1 MANLVNNK
9 AGIQPIPTDR
19 YIITGSDIIKYL
31 QDQLGFGVGHDFTRW
46 TGVSPDLSY
55 VRMRVIF
62 APKDIVADSGS
73 ATDYVERKLAEFS
86 AGLTFKDYV
95 IDTLKPFMY
104 PENINDVR
112 NRPEDL
118 QRLYTIGV
126 FDDRLNEIIQHSKL
140 NYCQEANVFRLYLR
154 PERIIADM
162 LKNPDTGAIDGNM
175 SIVTVYGTSSET
187 IRWDVAV
194 THGTQSFEGNGQ
206 MSIDAVFNQR

>member
-1 MANLVNNK
+1 MANTVINK

-19 YIITGSDIIKYL
+19 YIITGSEVIKHL
-31 QDQLGFGVGHDFTRW
+31 NDQLGFGVGYDFTRW

-62 APKDIVADSGS
+62 NPKDIIAETTTSKDYAD
-73 ATDYVERKLAEFS
+73 RKLAEFS
-86 AGLTFKDYV
+86 AGLTFKDTV

-104 PENINDVR
+104 PANLADVR
-112 NRPEDL
+112 NRPDDL

-126 FDDRLNEIIQHSKL
+126 FDDRLNEMIQHAKL
-140 NYCQEANVFRLYLR
+140 NYCQEANVFRLFLR

-162 LKNPDTGAIDGNM
+162 LKDPSTNEIDGNM

-194 THGTQSFEGNGQ
+194 THGTKSFDGNGA
-206 MSIDAVFNQR
+206 MSIDAIFNQR

>member
-1 MANLVNNK
+1 MANRIVINE

-19 YIITGSDIIKYL
+19 YLITGSQIIKYL
-31 QDQLGFGVGHDFTRW
+31 QDQLTFGIGCDFTRW

-62 APKDIVADSGS
+62 NPKDIIASTTTSKDYAD
-73 ATDYVERKLAEFS
+73 RKLAEYS
-86 AGLTFKDYV
+86 AGLTFKDTV

-104 PENINDVR
+104 PENVADVR
-112 NRPEDL
+112 NNPEEL

-126 FDDRLNEIIQHSKL
+126 YDDRLNEIISQSKL

-154 PERIIADM
+154 PERIITKM
-162 LKNPDTGAIDGNM
+162 LSDPATGKIDGDM
-175 SIVTVYGTSSET
+175 SIITVLGTTSES

-194 THGTQSFEGNGQ
+194 SKERSRFDGGQ
-206 MSIDAVFNQR
+206 LSIDAIFNRR